1 MSINVHPSVPARS
14 LKQLIADVKSH
25 PGEYLYGTAGVG
37 SINHLGGEIFKARAG
52 GLQIVHVPYK
62 GAGPAVADMIG
73 GQIPMTCSSLSS
85 VLPHHRSGRVRTLA
99 VLKEERSQ
107 GAPEIPTA
115 IESGVEN
122 AIAYTFNMI
131 LAPAGTPREVVQ
143 RLSTAIQQVMANPD
157 FRQRLVRIGVDP
169 ITNSDPQKAAAMLR
183 TEIARYKP
191 VIQALALRN

>member
-1 MSINVHPSVPARS
+1 
-14 LKQLIADVKSH
+14 
-25 PGEYLYGTAGVG
+25 
-37 SINHLGGEIFKARAG
+37 
-52 GLQIVHVPYK
+52 
-62 GAGPAVADMIG
+62 
-73 GQIPMTCSSLSS
+73 MTCSSLSS

-99 VLKEERSQ
+99 VLKEERSH
-107 GAPEIPTA
+107 GAPEIPSA
-115 IESGVEN
+115 IDSGVEN